1 MKKQAPTMALA
12 SFAAALT
19 YKRLPAPLQSAL
31 FEFTLDYLRVASLGE
46 RMPWSRWAR
55 DYVAQTGGPGAA
67 PVLFSGQRTDPAS
80 AAFLNTVYAGSID
93 ADDTHVGAMLHPG
106 CIVFSSALAIG
117 QSRGMAGERVLAA
130 VAAGYEAMIRV
141 ALCIQP
147 SHFKRGFQSTA
158 TCGVFGS
165 AVAAAALLFPGDA
178 RRIAE
183 TMGLAA
189 SFSGGL
195 VQFFH
200 SGSTVKRIHAAQ
212 AARSGVHAAL
222 LAEAGFSGP
231 TDILE
236 GQDGFAR
243 AYSDQVDFAPLFD
256 RLGSFYRMAEVSI
269 KPHACS
275 ARVLAAVEAAVE
287 LCREHD
293 LVEGDIEA
301 ITLGIPRVIQGR
313 LTGNA
318 PTSLQGAQMSAPFSV
333 ALVIRKR
340 IRGEVYALNVDDFEA
355 GLHDPIVMGLAARV
369 ECAIDDEAERASTA
383 ESVGARLT
391 LALRDGRRVSRFV
404 AAPKGA
410 ASRPYSQE
418 DHVARARAELTRRH
432 TEVEA
437 ARLIDQARALPQADD
452 VGVLA
457 QLLCGGPNGDT
468 VERKPAGAP

>member
-1 MKKQAPTMALA
+1 MENPTPTLELA

-19 YKRLPAPLQSAL
+19 YERLPASSQSAL
-31 FEFTLDYLRVASLGE
+31 FEFALDYLRVASLGE
-46 RMPWSRWAR
+46 RMSWSRWAR
-55 DYVAQTGGPGAA
+55 DYVRQTGGPGAA
-67 PVLFSGQRTDPAS
+67 PLLFSDGRTDPAS

-106 CIVFSSALAIG
+106 CIVFSAALAIG
-117 QSRGMAGERVLAA
+117 QSRGLAGERVLAA

-178 RRIAE
+178 RRIAQ

-231 TDILE
+231 VDILE

-243 AYSDQVDFAPLFD
+243 AYADQVDFAPLYD
-256 RLGSFYRMAEVSI
+256 RLGSFYRMTEVSI

-275 ARVLAAVEAAVE
+275 ARVLAAVEAAVD

-293 LVEGDIEA
+293 LAAGDIEA
-301 ITLGIPRVIQGR
+301 VTLGIPRVIQGR

-318 PTSLQGAQMSAPFSV
+318 PASLQGAQMSAPFSV
-333 ALVIRKR
+333 ALAIRKQ
-340 IRGEVYALNVDDFEA
+340 IRSEVYALNVDDFEA
-355 GLHDPIVMGLAARV
+355 GLEDPVVMALAAKV
-369 ECAIDDEAERASTA
+369 ECMIDDEAERASTA

-404 AAPKGA
+404 AAPKGSV
-410 ASRPYSQE
+410 SRPYSQE
-418 DHVARARAELTRRH
+418 DHVARARAELARRY
-432 TEVEA
+432 TEPGAGRLVELVRGLPLA
-437 ARLIDQARALPQADD
+437 AA

-457 QLLCGGPNGDT
+457 PPPGGQS
-468 VERKPAGAP
+468 

>member
-1 MKKQAPTMALA
+1 MEKQAPTLELA

-19 YKRLPAPLQSAL
+19 YGRLPASLRSAL

-46 RMPWSRWAR
+46 RMPWSQWAR
-55 DYVAQTGGPGAA
+55 DYVRQNGGPGRA
-67 PVLFSGQRTDPAS
+67 PVLFSAGRTDPAS

-106 CIVFSSALAIG
+106 CIVFSAALAIG
-117 QSRGMAGERVLAA
+117 QSRGLAGERVLAA
-130 VAAGYEAMIRV
+130 VVAGYEAMIRI

-165 AVAAAALLFPGDA
+165 AVAASALLFPGDA
-178 RRIAE
+178 RRIAQA
-183 TMGLAA
+183 MGLAA

-212 AARSGVHAAL
+212 AVGSGVHAAL
-222 LAEAGFSGP
+222 LVEAGFSGP
-231 TDILE
+231 VDILE

-243 AYSDQVDFAPLFD
+243 AYADQVDFAPLSD
-256 RLGSFYRMAEVSI
+256 RLGAFYRMTEVSI

-275 ARVLAAVEAAVE
+275 ARVLAAVEAAVD

-293 LVEGDIEA
+293 IAAGDIEA

-318 PTSLQGAQMSAPFSV
+318 PASLQGAQMSAPFSV
-333 ALVIRKR
+333 ALAIRKQ
-340 IRGEVYALNVDDFEA
+340 IRSDVYALNVDDFEA
-355 GLHDPIVMGLAARV
+355 GLEDPVVMALAAKV
-369 ECAIDDEAERASTA
+369 ECVLDDEAERASTA
-383 ESVGARLT
+383 ESVGARVT
-391 LALRDGRRVSRFV
+391 LVLRDGRRLSRFV
-404 AAPKGA
+404 AAPKGS
-410 ASRPYSQE
+410 ASRPYSQA
-418 DHVARARAELTRRH
+418 DHVARARTELARRYAAP
-432 TEVEA
+432 EVD
-437 ARLIDQARALPQADD
+437 RLVDLAHALPQAAD

-457 QLLCGGPNGDT
+457 PLPGGRP
-468 VERKPAGAP
+468 

>member
-1 MKKQAPTMALA
+1 MEKQHITMQLA
-12 SFAAALT
+12 SFVAGLDYAQ
-19 YKRLPAPLQSAL
+19 LPAPLREAL
-31 FEFTLDYLRVASLGE
+31 FPLTLDYLRVASLGE
-46 RMPWSRWAR
+46 RMPWSQWAR
-55 DYVAQTGGPGAA
+55 EYLAVTAA
-67 PVLFSGQRTDPAS
+67 PGESPLLFSNQRSDPAS

-106 CIVFSSALAIG
+106 CIVFSAALAIG
-117 QSRGMAGERVLAA
+117 QGRGLPGERVLAA
-130 VAAGYEAMIRV
+130 VVAGYEAMIRI

-158 TCGVFGS
+158 TCGVFGA

-178 RRIAE
+178 RRIAA
-183 TMGLAA
+183 TIGLAA
-189 SFSGGL
+189 SSSGGL

-200 SGSTVKRIHAAQ
+200 SGSTVKRIHAAL
-212 AARSGVHAAL
+212 AARAGVQAAL

-243 AYSDQVDFAPLFD
+243 AYSDAVDFAPLSE
-256 RLGSFYRMAEVSI
+256 RLGSDYRMTEVSI

-275 ARVLAAVEAAVE
+275 ARVLAAVEAAVD

-293 LVEGDIEA
+293 IVGMDIDT

-318 PTSLQGAQMSAPFSV
+318 PASLQGAQMSAPFSV
-333 ALVIRKR
+333 ALAIHQQIRTD
-340 IRGEVYALNVDDFEA
+340 VYALNVDDFEA
-355 GLHDPIVMGLAARV
+355 GLRDPGVMELAARV
-369 ECAIDDEAERASTA
+369 ECLLDEEAERASTA

-404 AAPKGA
+404 AAPQGS
-410 ASRPYSQE
+410 ASRPYALA
-418 DHVARARAELTRRH
+418 DHVARARAELARRYA
-432 TEVEA
+432 EA
-437 ARLIDQARALPQADD
+437 DVDRLIEQARALPRAAAVRNWGAD
-452 VGVLA
+452 VGGVTDSA
-457 QLLCGGPNGDT
+457 
-468 VERKPAGAP
+468 